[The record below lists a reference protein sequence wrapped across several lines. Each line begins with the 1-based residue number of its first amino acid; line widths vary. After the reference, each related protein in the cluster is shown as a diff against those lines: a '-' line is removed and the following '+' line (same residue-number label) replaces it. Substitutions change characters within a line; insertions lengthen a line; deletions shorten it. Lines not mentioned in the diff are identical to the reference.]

1 MENLSTMK
9 TNTDILAAIKE
20 CIRNILPN
28 DAQVLFFGSRARGDN
43 RSNSDWDILILINK
57 NRLESED
64 YDAFVYP
71 LRELGWELDAEIN
84 PILYT
89 RKDWEKG
96 RYTPF
101 YKNVEQDAMRLL

>member
-1 MENLSTMK
+1 MGRSKNE
-9 TNTDILAAIKE
+9 ILAL
-20 CIRNILPN
+20 IRGTLEKVLPPG
-28 DAQVLFFGSRARGDN
+28 AHAFLYGSQARGDAH
-43 RSNSDWDILILINK
+43 SGSDWDILILINK
-57 NRLESED
+57 SRLESED